1 MVVGGDTTI
10 KRITVKMVNK
20 AVIGFI
26 RFPWGGEPCRLS
38 QNFTKIIEGSQN
50 LRV

>member
-1 MVVGGDTTI
+1 MGGDTTI

-26 RFPWGGEPCRLS
+26 GFPHCW
-38 QNFTKIIEGSQN
+38 
-50 LRV
+50 